1 MVWPANMKRG
11 LWCLSSVL
19 LAVATA
25 SEDTDSDLVVQIGHI
40 SQPYNCTLFLD
51 NLEVRGFASQ
61 LKRNLRNAHITA

>member
-1 MVWPANMKRG
+1 MKRG

-51 NLEVRGFASQ
+51 NLEVRGFGSQ